1 MVVQKTINNLK
12 ERPKD
17 EKTAVA
23 TGAAVFVVAVLLFFW
38 GLWFVQKAK
47 RGGEFDTYIGT
58 KQDVFLTP
66 AVREAEKVLQ
76 DTMRPNDDLLRDLRE
91 SSIETSP
98 DQNPD
103 IPSESNIFSVP
114 ESESNF

>member
-47 RGGEFDTYIGT
+47 RGGQFNTYIGT
-58 KQDVFLTP
+58 KQESFLAP
-66 AVREAEKVLQ
+66 SVRNAEKALE
-76 DTMRPNDDLLRDLRE
+76 DTIRPNADLLRELR
-91 SSIETSP
+91 
-98 DQNPD
+98 DA
-103 IPSESNIFSVP
+103 SVGLP
-114 ESESNF
+114 EQPAYNTNEQSAFGTPL